1 MIRNRLYTLWFKNNN
16 SVNKYWPRSIIFSM
30 VNLRRVFS
38 VYMCSLKILWQ
49 NRIPAYI
56 SIAVILHCTSKTGP
70 LLYCNKILQHIMKCS
85 TIQHI
90 NVKRGHVA
98 SIIAHTVFKMASRCL
113 HSSNASSTTVYCMP
127 DQITQTVL
135 SSYFMFQKSFKVIF
149 TLLWQIFY
157 QFVSSELFKLTQ
169 IFKQLNMILFADTH
183 FLDKRHTL

>member
-1 MIRNRLYTLWFKNNN
+1 
-16 SVNKYWPRSIIFSM
+16 
-30 VNLRRVFS
+30 
-38 VYMCSLKILWQ
+38 
-49 NRIPAYI
+49 
-56 SIAVILHCTSKTGP
+56 
-70 LLYCNKILQHIMKCS
+70 
-85 TIQHI
+85 
-90 NVKRGHVA
+90 
-98 SIIAHTVFKMASRCL
+98 
-113 HSSNASSTTVYCMP
+113 MP